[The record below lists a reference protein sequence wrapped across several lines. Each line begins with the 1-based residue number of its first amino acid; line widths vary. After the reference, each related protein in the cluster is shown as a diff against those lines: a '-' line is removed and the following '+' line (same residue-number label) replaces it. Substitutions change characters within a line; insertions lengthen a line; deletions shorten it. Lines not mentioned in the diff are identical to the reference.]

1 VSYLR
6 KTDVERDRPSL
17 HRLVPFLPYRPMR
30 HLSELGQGRWQV
42 NRAWLR
48 LPLAATQA
56 AGPLARDGALALV
69 EAVLFLA
76 EEPITPKR
84 IAEVVGL
91 RDAGEARRLV
101 RRLQSL
107 LEAEGS
113 SFQVQAIAG
122 GYQLTTLPQ
131 FQPWLVRLRPGT
143 GDLRLSA
150 AAKET
155 LAIIALPPA
164 DHAGGNRGY
173 PWRAMCR
180 HAAPAHGPRT
190 GAYRRSA
197 QFARSAGALRYHQEI
212 PAAPRS
218 ESHRGP
224 AQRCSTP
231 TTGWVRISVA
241 IQLTART
248 TQRNCGSTALQAC
261 FAHHGGLT
269 PAALDGDRLALW
281 FAFPLQACLAH
292 HGGLTP
298 AALVKMRSRIAKIA
312 VPSVIEHPTTKSGG
326 RKPPVVSL
334 PRLHRGS

>member
-1 VSYLR
+1 MFFWDTAVSYLR

-17 HRLVPFLPYRPMR
+17 HRLVPVLPYRPMR

-107 LEAEGS
+107 LEAEES

-155 LAIIALPPA
+155 LAIIAYRQPITRAEIEAIRGVQCADMLRLLMDRGLVRIVGRHNSLGRPVLYGTTRKFLQLLGLNRIEDLPNAAQLRQPA
-164 DHAGGNRGY
+164 G
-173 PWRAMCR
+173 
-180 HAAPAHGPRT
+180 
-190 GAYRRSA
+190 
-197 QFARSAGALRYHQEI
+197 
-212 PAAPRS
+212 S
-218 ESHRGP
+218 ES
-224 AQRCSTP
+224 
-231 TTGWVRISVA
+231 
-241 IQLTART
+241 
-248 TQRNCGSTALQAC
+248 
-261 FAHHGGLT
+261 
-269 PAALDGDRLALW
+269 
-281 FAFPLQACLAH
+281 
-292 HGGLTP
+292 
-298 AALVKMRSRIAKIA
+298 RSR
-312 VPSVIEHPTTKSGG
+312 SS
-326 RKPPVVSL
+326 
-334 PRLHRGS
+334 